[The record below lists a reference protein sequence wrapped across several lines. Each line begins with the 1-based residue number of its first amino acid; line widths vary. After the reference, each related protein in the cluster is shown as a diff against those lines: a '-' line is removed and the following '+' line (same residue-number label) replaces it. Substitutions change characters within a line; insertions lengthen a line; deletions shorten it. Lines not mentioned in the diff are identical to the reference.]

1 VAYDCWLPKTRQLL
15 RIFSGPQP
23 LSFDTLTTLENT
35 DYFLSDTREPA
46 GVRYPTAPCLLTTAR
61 LSSACGISNTVFTL
75 APLSFSPTTT
85 SSQRRRRSSAAYIP
99 PALNLQEASPLEDNF
114 GATSGLPA
122 LDFAQPLP
130 PIPGT
135 PHDGMSLSRSPS
147 PRRGGGW
154 SSPGLNTPGAS
165 GRSSP
170 RKGYGD
176 LHMNG
181 GINSVTW
188 ASAKAK
194 SDEVN
199 GYPAFSLRHNGFFAR
214 HARRISG
221 SLPRFNLGTRRD
233 YADKEKLGRGR
244 WSPSNGTR
252 AGRLRTFAASFLRR
266 TRLRFLL
273 VLAFVV
279 AVILFY
285 VTRKFV
291 QYAVWPQEL
300 I

>member
-1 VAYDCWLPKTRQLL
+1 VKDH
-15 RIFSGPQP
+15 
-23 LSFDTLTTLENT
+23 
-35 DYFLSDTREPA
+35 
-46 GVRYPTAPCLLTTAR
+46 
-61 LSSACGISNTVFTL
+61 
-75 APLSFSPTTT
+75 
-85 SSQRRRRSSAAYIP
+85 
-99 PALNLQEASPLEDNF
+99 F

-122 LDFAQPLP
+122 LGFAQPLP

-154 SSPGLNTPGAS
+154 SSPGLNTPGPS

-170 RKGYGD
+170 RKAYGD

-181 GINSVTW
+181 GVNSVTW

-252 AGRLRTFAASFLRR
+252 AGRLRTFVASFLRR

-273 VLAFVV
+273 VLAFVI
-279 AVILFY
+279 AVTLFY
-285 VTRKFV
+285 VTRKSSDMPHALRLADMIGSHAPSISKGV
-291 QYAVWPQEL
+291 IPWWRKQVRGDPSCKPRRRSDGMEGPEGVGD
-300 I
+300 